1 MVRNFPPWAE
11 EIRRLLPVR
20 SQFIL
25 SGNIRDIWL
34 IQEDGK
40 WVSYSQR
47 QCLWLALQEDGYRF
61 MLIYDPVDGVSVY
74 PDTAREEAVR
84 DFSLTLNGDG
94 FIPAK
99 HLDTLAGFMR
109 QVAFCSQG
117 RTALLVDFA
126 SRLVGNAQQMG
137 EEQRQFFVA
146 CEKLAT
152 VANPLGPQGGPHLFN
167 PIIWMTHRRQ
177 DLPPWFSLDSQRIAV
192 LSLPVPDND
201 KRLNMALT
209 LGRSFV
215 GYDARNDII
224 RKKCTETFAGLT
236 DAMRLQDMADI
247 ATLARRNQTP
257 YEDVDDAVR
266 LYKVGRTDNP
276 WKQTGLKE
284 KIRQAGTDLNKA
296 VMGQPEAVERALDIL
311 KRSVTGLTGAHAT
324 SSPGRPR
331 GILFFA
337 GPTGVGKTELAK
349 QLSKIIFE
357 NEGACVRFDMSE
369 YNHEHSDTR
378 LIGAPP
384 SYVGYESGGQLT
396 NQVRQRPFSVLLFD
410 EIDKAHPRI
419 LDKFLQILEDGRLT
433 DGQGETVY
441 FSEAL
446 IVFTTNLGIIVEGP
460 DGKPVQIVNPGDPY
474 EQVKKEVTG
483 AIKHAFTHKIQRPE
497 LLGRLEEN
505 IVVFN
510 FIEREAAN
518 GIFERNLANVVNRV
532 SEEQRITLVINDRV
546 KDQLREWCTADLSYG
561 GRKIGSMLEST
572 FVNPLARSL
581 FDIGPVQAGV
591 TLHVTVTNISEHS
604 GRYTVKLSQGRR
616 G

>member
-1 MVRNFPPWAE
+1 MARKFPLWAE
-11 EIRRLLPVR
+11 EINRLLPVR

-47 QCLWLALQEDGYRF
+47 QCLWLALQECGYRF
-61 MLIYDPVDGVSVY
+61 SLIYDPVDGVSVY
-74 PDTAREEAVR
+74 PNTAREEAVR

-94 FIPAK
+94 FMPAN
-99 HLDTLAGFMR
+99 LDTLAGLMR

-137 EEQRQFFVA
+137 EEQRRFFVA

-201 KRLNMALT
+201 TRLNLALT
-209 LGRSFV
+209 LGKSFV
-215 GYDARNDII
+215 GYDARDDII

-247 ATLARRNQTP
+247 ATLARRNKTS
-257 YEDVDDAVR
+257 YEDADDAVR

-276 WKQTGLKE
+276 WKQPGLKE
-284 KIRQAGTDLNKA
+284 KIRQADAQLNEA
-296 VMGQPEAVERALDIL
+296 VIGQPDAVKRALDIL

-331 GILFFA
+331 GVLFFA

-349 QLSKIIFE
+349 QLSKIIFGD
-357 NEGACVRFDMSE
+357 EGACVRFDMSE

-410 EIDKAHPRI
+410 EIDKAHPLI

-446 IVFTTNLGIIVEGP
+446 IVFTTNLGIIVDGP
-460 DGKPVQIVNPGDPY
+460 DGKPVQNVHPGDPY
-474 EQVKKEVTG
+474 EKVVEEVTK
-483 AIKHAFTHKIQRPE
+483 AIKHAFTYKFQRPE
-497 LLGRLEEN
+497 LRNRLGEN

-510 FIEREAAN
+510 FIERKAAK
-518 GIFERNLANVVNRV
+518 GIFERMLANVVNRV
-532 SEEQRITLVINDRV
+532 ADELRIKLVIEEGV
-546 KDQLREWCTADLSYG
+546 KNYLCKWCTADLSYG
-561 GRKIGSMLEST
+561 GRDIGNKLESA

-581 FDIGPVQAGV
+581 FDIGSVQAGV
-591 TLHVTVTNISEHS
+591 TLHVTNISEQT
-604 GRYTVKLSQGRR
+604 GRFTVTLESKTPGLRK
-616 G
+616 